1 MPDTHDNS
9 GISVISQ
16 MRKPRVRVGGREM
29 WNTALMD
36 SKVSAS
42 LPYIASLLEGLE
54 CSDEGRG
61 NTTGKENK
69 QNSAIRE

>member
-1 MPDTHDNS
+1 
-9 GISVISQ
+9 
-16 MRKPRVRVGGREM
+16 M